1 MYLFLLTGVSQ
12 EKTYEAERGRVRERK
27 RERDRERKRDRA
39 RESKR
44 EREERD
50 VLQSNLWGFMTR
62 KSNIETIEKR
72 IEGSQLAQAYNS
84 YHSIVMVIFM
94 LNEEF
99 QSILE

>member
-1 MYLFLLTGVSQ
+1 MYFFLLTGVSQ
-12 EKTYEAERGRVRERK
+12 EKTYTAERGRESEIERERETERERVRER
-27 RERDRERKRDRA
+27 E
-39 RESKR
+39 R